1 MFSRGDILFE
11 KDLFYLSKEKLTYA
25 LFPHPDALFLEAK
38 TDLVLNYL
46 QCMNFNEVI
55 NKSEVI
61 DILSNI
67 GFFKNLPQS
76 KLSSISTMI
85 RLQKYKSGQK
95 ILSEGGKAKH
105 FFIVKV
111 GEVNVFSNGKFI
123 KTLYPKDYFGESCL
137 LNDEIRTKSV
147 VSKGYSELYFLYK
160 DDFLKIIDKNMK
172 KFLENRLLLQDDK
185 IELEDLYYIREL
197 GVGNYGHVSL
207 VFCKKNLIFYAIKAM
222 NKKQILYDNMS
233 NNLELEKDIITH
245 LDHPF
250 IVKLVKFL
258 KDNNNIYLLMEYL
271 PGSELFDVIREI
283 GLLNKKQSI
292 FYASSMLLAINYL
305 HERKYIY
312 RDLKPENI
320 IVTENGYIKLIDF
333 GTSKRIEDRTSTII
347 GTPHY
352 MSPEVILGEGYSFQI
367 DFWSI
372 AICIYEFICGGVPF
386 GETADDPMKIYIS
399 IIKDKLEFPKFI
411 RDKEFMLLIKHM
423 LEKNPLNRLA
433 KFDAIRK
440 QLWFNGFDWDELI
453 TLNMNPPYIPKNII
467 IPKITLEDIEKCDL
481 NEKNEMENNKN
492 EINSFMTTVD
502 KDLDKNYFKNNNV
515 NIIKYTNYIKNISKE
530 WITEKELFFSE
541 EELEKYNLWFENF

>member
-1 MFSRGDILFE
+1 MFTRGDILFE

-55 NKSEVI
+55 TKSEVI
-61 DILSNI
+61 DTLSTI
-67 GFFKNLPQS
+67 SFFKNLPQS

-137 LNDEIRTKSV
+137 LKDEIRNNSV

-160 DDFLKIIDKNMK
+160 DDFLKTIDKNMK
-172 KFLENRLLLQDDK
+172 KFLESRLLLQDDK

-222 NKKQILYDNMS
+222 NKRQILYDNIS

-271 PGSELFDVIREI
+271 QGNELFDVIRDI

-292 FYASSMLLAINYL
+292 FYAASMLLAINYL

-386 GETADDPMKIYIS
+386 GETADDPIKIYMS

-440 QLWFNGFDWDELI
+440 QLWFNGFDWEELI
-453 TLNMNPPYIPKNII
+453 SLNMNPPYIPKNIF
-467 IPKITLEDIEKCDL
+467 IPKIT
-481 NEKNEMENNKN
+481 
-492 EINSFMTTVD
+492 
-502 KDLDKNYFKNNNV
+502 
-515 NIIKYTNYIKNISKE
+515 
-530 WITEKELFFSE
+530 
-541 EELEKYNLWFENF
+541 